1 MVVDFEAQ
9 IRDLQ
14 QKRKHIDANDVPAD
28 NRVGLGQE
36 GHYDSDI
43 YEGSVG
49 ISRFEGYLDSIPATD
64 DQEVSCLMPLLAFYG
79 TPHLKS
85 VVAAPKCV
93 KLNVNIQFFAHD
105 SIYAIGRICY
115 RNSVWTSG
123 RLAVWPSD
131 TRVDCTKTVE
141 ARIMKL
147 TPQGSPMTV
156 VF

>member
-49 ISRFEGYLDSIPATD
+49 VSRFEGYLDSIPATD
-64 DQEVSCLMPLLAFYG
+64 DQEVSCLTPLLACYG
-79 TPHLKS
+79 TPHLKCDLIAKL
-85 VVAAPKCV
+85 AAQKC
-93 KLNVNIQFFAHD
+93 
-105 SIYAIGRICY
+105 
-115 RNSVWTSG
+115 
-123 RLAVWPSD
+123 
-131 TRVDCTKTVE
+131 
-141 ARIMKL
+141 MKL
-147 TPQGSPMTV
+147 YVGIQKFSG
-156 VF
+156 FINADCLFGNRR